1 MKFMSI
7 LLKEGRKED
16 LQKRYSEKFKEYP
29 EQLDFVLS
37 ISDLIDYNHKYTDF
51 VLKHIH
57 PNASPDEVEDVVE
70 LVKDFDKYRSQFPK
84 KDINQ
89 YVSLNELETVINFVR
104 TKKKDKELE
113 GQAKKIYEKGD
124 FVVIQPKTE
133 EASCKYG
140 SNTKWCVTSKGSGHF
155 GRYTSGRQGLYF
167 IINKAKST
175 NKKYSKV
182 AIHFDDT
189 GEPRYWDS
197 QDSPMGQR
205 EIEIFEYAFDDMIQV
220 IKDDYKKYA
229 GSKTDLILTQVFNQ
243 MGETSADNKNYL
255 RSTYNLSTLVR
266 GFQNNPDLGFGHSEA
281 RLSIS
286 LNSDD
291 ENKPIDEYQVFIR
304 YKSKDEKTFTA
315 SIGFNLS
322 DDYSDD
328 FEDLGLEEWGI
339 DVTYN
344 IGRSPAET
352 AEGVRRHIATRV
364 LDHIVNNP
372 KLVEKVAGTSKVWR
386 ADRANYGYTF
396 GKNKGLIKKLVDFLD
411 KGEIGTKLDFL
422 ESLGKLKSKK
432 VDGKRLYAHSYSN
445 EYFPSSRWRG
455 QFSSFFASAKL
466 AGILGYRKIGKD
478 YFLVKGPN
486 FEVFKSGKLKAL

>member
-1 MKFMSI
+1 MSI

-16 LQKRYSEKFKEYP
+16 LQKKYSEKFKEYP

-57 PNASPDEVEDVVE
+57 PNASADEVEDVVE

-89 YVSLNELETVINFVR
+89 YVSLNELENVINFVR

-175 NKKYSKV
+175 NKNYSKV

-189 GEPRYWDS
+189 GEPRYWDA

-205 EIEIFEYAFDDMIQV
+205 EIEIFEYAFDDMIQA

-229 GSKTDLILTQVFNQ
+229 GSRTDLILTQVFNQ
-243 MGETSADNKNYL
+243 IGETSADNRNYL
-255 RSTYNLSTLVR
+255 RSTYTLSTLIR

-286 LNSDD
+286 LNSDN
-291 ENKPIDEYQVFIR
+291 ENKLIDEYKVFIR

-315 SIGFNLS
+315 SIGFSGTEEYIDENN
-322 DDYSDD
+322 
-328 FEDLGLEEWGI
+328 FIDLGLEEWGI

-372 KLVEKVAGTSKVWR
+372 NLVEKVAGTSKVWR

-422 ESLGKLKSKK
+422 ESIGKLKSKI
-432 VDGKRLYAHSYSN
+432 VNGKKMYSHSSS
-445 EYFPSSRWRG
+445 EQYFPSSQFRG
-455 QFSSFFASAKL
+455 QFSSFFASAKM

-478 YFLVKGPN
+478 YFLIKGPN
-486 FEVFKSGKLKAL
+486 FDAFKSGELKAL